1 MATIAE
7 ELGEFVSRLTV
18 DDLPADVI
26 AKAKACLLY
35 GLGIAMAAHDSRQ
48 AQIAEAAMI
57 ESETLPQG
65 GSTTILNGKRTTP
78 GAASFANGVLFQSR
92 GQSDAYGT
100 MAHFGP
106 AVIPAVL
113 ALAEEN
119 DLSGMAILPALVAGY
134 EVAGALAK
142 DHIKLT
148 VERGWRGSP
157 TYDVMGAAAA
167 SAKLMGLDAERTA
180 NAIGFA
186 ACFSFGNV
194 ECNITRTM
202 ETQFQLGL
210 AARNGL
216 LCTAIAKQQG
226 RAAPTAIEGKAGFL
240 NLFAGTTEFADN
252 VTAGLGK
259 EFEILKVTFK
269 RYPTSMIAQSPTY
282 IAARLARQERIQPD
296 AIQEIVVELDPFE
309 AEYPGPGRRQNE
321 ALADRGAGTAQGV
334 AAALVYGQA
343 SRSLLRRRDD
353 AKINRLLERMA
364 IKGSADVAPQCA
376 RLSVKT
382 VQRLYLE
389 EIKDGSRNHVFSFA
403 DTVDLVRDLQPEMR
417 VGAAALEKIIAMAD
431 GLEQVKSIRPLM
443 MLVTGQDKR

>member
-1 MATIAE
+1 METIAQ
-7 ELGEFVSRLTV
+7 ELGKFVSGITV
-18 DDLPADVI
+18 DNLPPDVI
-26 AKAKACLLY
+26 AKAKSCLLY
-35 GLGIAMAAHDSRQ
+35 GLSIAMAAHESRQ
-48 AQIAEAAMI
+48 GQIAETAMI

-78 GAASFANGVLFQSR
+78 GAAAFANGVLFQSR

-119 DLSGMAILPALVAGY
+119 DFSGLKILPALVAGY

-142 DHIKLT
+142 DHIRLT

-157 TYDVMGAAAA
+157 TYDVMAAGAA
-167 SAKLMGLDAERTA
+167 SAKLLGLDADRTA

-194 ECNITRTM
+194 ECNIARTM

-210 AARNGL
+210 SARNGL

-240 NLFAGTTEFADN
+240 NLFAGTTEFAN
-252 VTAGLGK
+252 NITAGLGK

-282 IAARLARQERIQPD
+282 IAARLARQERIQ
-296 AIQEIVVELDPFE
+296 AETIEEIVVELDPFE

-321 ALADRGAGTAQGV
+321 ELADRGAGTAQGV

-343 SRSLLRRRDD
+343 SRSLLRKRDD
-353 AKINRLLERMA
+353 ARINRLLERMA
-364 IKGSADVAPQCA
+364 IKGNDAVLPQCA
-376 RLSVKT
+376 RLSVRT
-382 VQRLYLE
+382 PQRLYLDE
-389 EIKDGSRNHVFSFA
+389 MKDGSRNHVFSFA

-417 VGAAALEKIIAMAD
+417 IGAATLEKIIEIAN
-431 GLEQVKSIRPLM
+431 GLEQAKSIRPLM
-443 MLVTGQDKR
+443 MLVTGRDN

>member
-1 MATIAE
+1 METIAQ
-7 ELGEFVSRLTV
+7 ELGKFVSGITV
-18 DDLPADVI
+18 DDLPPDVI
-26 AKAKACLLY
+26 AKAKSCLLY
-35 GLGIAMAAHDSRQ
+35 GLSIAMAAHDSRQ
-48 AQIAEAAMI
+48 GQIAEAAMI
-57 ESETLPQG
+57 ESESLPLG

-78 GAASFANGVLFQSR
+78 GAAAFANGVLFQSR

-119 DLSGMAILPALVAGY
+119 DFSGLQILPALVAGY

-142 DHIKLT
+142 DHIRLT

-157 TYDVMGAAAA
+157 TYDVMAAAA
-167 SAKLMGLDAERTA
+167 SAKLLGLDADRMT

-194 ECNITRTM
+194 ECNIARTM

-210 AARNGL
+210 SARNGL

-240 NLFAGTTEFADN
+240 NLFAGTTEFAN
-252 VTAGLGK
+252 NITAGLGK

-282 IAARLARQERIQPD
+282 IAARLARQERIQ
-296 AIQEIVVELDPFE
+296 AETIEEIVVELDPFE
-309 AEYPGPGRRQNE
+309 AEYPGPGRRQNGE
-321 ALADRGAGTAQGV
+321 LADRGAGTAQGV

-343 SRSLLRRRDD
+343 SRSLLRKRDD
-353 AKINRLLERMA
+353 ARINRLLERMA
-364 IKGSADVAPQCA
+364 IKGNDAVLPQCA
-376 RLSVKT
+376 KLSVRT
-382 VQRLYLE
+382 PQRLYLE
-389 EIKDGSRNHVFSFA
+389 ETKDGSRNHIFSFA
-403 DTVDLVRDLQPEMR
+403 DTVELVRDLQPEMR
-417 VGAAALEKIIAMAD
+417 IGAAALEKIIEIAD
-431 GLEQVKSIRPLM
+431 GLEQAKSIRPLM
-443 MLVTGQDKR
+443 MLVTGRDN

>member
-1 MATIAE
+1 MAIIVQ
-7 ELGEFVSRLTV
+7 ELGEFVSRMAV
-18 DDLPADVI
+18 NDLPGEVI
-26 AKAKACLLY
+26 AKAKSCLLY
-35 GLGIAMAAHDSRQ
+35 GLSIAMAAHDSRQ

-65 GSTTILNGKRTTP
+65 GSTTILSGRRTTP
-78 GAASFANGVLFQSR
+78 GAAAFANGVLFQSR

-119 DLSGMAILPALVAGY
+119 DFSGMQILPALVAGY

-142 DHIKLT
+142 DHIRLT
-148 VERGWRGSP
+148 VERGWRASP

-180 NAIGFA
+180 NAIGFG

-194 ECNITRTM
+194 ECNIARTM

-210 AARNGL
+210 SARNGL
-216 LCTAIAKQQG
+216 VCSAIAKQQG

-240 NLFAGTTEFADN
+240 NLFAGTIEFADN
-252 VTAGLGK
+252 VTRGLGK

-282 IAARLARQERIQPD
+282 IAARLARQERIEPET
-296 AIQEIVVELDPFE
+296 IEEIIIELDPFE

-321 ALADRGAGTAQGV
+321 ELADRGAGTAQGV

-343 SRSLLRRRDD
+343 SRSLLRKRDD
-353 AKINRLLERMA
+353 AKVNRLLERMA
-364 IKGSADVAPQCA
+364 VKGSAEVAPQCA
-376 RLSVKT
+376 KLSVKT
-382 VQRLYLE
+382 AQRLYLE
-389 EIKDGSRNHVFSFA
+389 EMKDGSRNHVFSFA
-403 DTVDLVRDLQPEMR
+403 DTVELVRDLQPEMR
-417 VGAAALEKIIAMAD
+417 ISAAALEKIIAITD
-431 GLEQVKSIRPLM
+431 GLEQIKSIGPLM
-443 MLVTGQDKR
+443 RLVTGQVN